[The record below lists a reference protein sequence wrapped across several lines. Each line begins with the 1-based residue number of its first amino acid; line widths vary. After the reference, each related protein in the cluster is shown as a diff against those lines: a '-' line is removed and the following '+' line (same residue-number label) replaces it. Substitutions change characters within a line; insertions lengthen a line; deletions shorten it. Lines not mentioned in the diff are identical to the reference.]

1 VPSSAILLAP
11 SVGIGS
17 GDLLDV
23 KEAIETRRSVRA
35 YHPDPVPEDVLRRI
49 LEAGR
54 LAPSAVNRQP
64 WHFVVVREQKMR
76 TELSKTAIFGR
87 FIKEAPVAVVAC
99 GDTKASPT
107 WYVVD
112 VAIALEQMVLMAT
125 AEGIGT
131 CWIGSMNKDQV
142 RKLLSIPERW
152 DVVAIITMG
161 YPREKIS
168 LGSWLVR
175 SEKRKG
181 ISEIVSGEV
190 FGGAITLPP

>member
-1 VPSSAILLAP
+1 MDY
-11 SVGIGS
+11 

-23 KEAIETRRSVRA
+23 KEAIETRKSVRA
-35 YHPDPVPEDVLRRI
+35 YQPDPVPEDALKRI

-64 WHFVVVREQKMR
+64 WHFVVVREQKTR
-76 TELSKTAIFGR
+76 TELSKTAIYGR

-99 GDTKASPT
+99 GDTKASPR
-107 WYVVD
+107 WYMVD

-131 CWIGSMNKDQV
+131 CWIGSMNKNQV
-142 RKLLSIPERW
+142 RNVLSIPERW

-175 SEKRKG
+175 LDKRKEL
-181 ISEIVSGEV
+181 SEIVSGEV
-190 FGGAITLPP
+190 FGGEITLSP